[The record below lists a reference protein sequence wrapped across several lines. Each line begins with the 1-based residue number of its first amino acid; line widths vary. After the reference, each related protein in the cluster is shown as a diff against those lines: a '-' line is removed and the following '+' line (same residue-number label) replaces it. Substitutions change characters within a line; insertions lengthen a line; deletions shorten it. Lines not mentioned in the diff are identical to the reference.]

1 MSKKPS
7 QKGTIVNKRAR
18 FDYDIKD
25 EYTAGIVLSGAEVK
39 SLRIGHANIKGAF
52 ITLKN
57 NEAWLNNMQVTP
69 TNNTASQ
76 LPEDLQTRPRKL
88 LLKQKELGQLTQA
101 RVQGLTIIPIK
112 VFTNG
117 RYIKVLISTAK
128 GKKTYDKRA
137 KIKERDTTRDINRSI
152 KFN

>member
-57 NEAWLNNMQVTP
+57 
-69 TNNTASQ
+69 
-76 LPEDLQTRPRKL
+76 
-88 LLKQKELGQLTQA
+88 
-101 RVQGLTIIPIK
+101 
-112 VFTNG
+112 
-117 RYIKVLISTAK
+117 
-128 GKKTYDKRA
+128 
-137 KIKERDTTRDINRSI
+137 
-152 KFN
+152 